1 MVRSTSWGR
10 GAMRWLNEVKG
21 FFPRAALGLMFVT
34 TAAAVLVA
42 LAGVWLWYEV
52 SHGALDHL
60 TK

>member
-1 MVRSTSWGR
+1 
-10 GAMRWLNEVKG
+10 MRWLNEVKG